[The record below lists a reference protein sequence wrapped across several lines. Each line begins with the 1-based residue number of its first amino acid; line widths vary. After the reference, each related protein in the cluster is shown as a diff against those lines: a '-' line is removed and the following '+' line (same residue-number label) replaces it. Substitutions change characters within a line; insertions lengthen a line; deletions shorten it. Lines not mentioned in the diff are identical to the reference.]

1 MSVIIDQNERDQAI
15 NIAHSYIVQ
24 APAGSG
30 KTGLITQ
37 RYLNLLAHVT
47 EPEAVL
53 AITFTRKAAA
63 EMRERILEALLS
75 VNEACP
81 VDPHAAKTWLLAGKV
96 VEQSNQLGWNLTLNP
111 QRLRVQTIDSFC
123 ASVVQQMPLLA
134 KSGLY
139 SGIVENPTRLYRN
152 TVEQLIQQAL
162 IERAVPE
169 LESSLKILLSIL
181 NNRMESL
188 VELLMKLLG
197 KRDQWIRHF
206 LTNEKLL
213 LREDLEYAFEQVN
226 IEFFLRFQTQVPNTL
241 GIALMELFN
250 RVIANPELIASLE
263 NEHPIF
269 IWKDVQSFPDGSVE
283 TKEQWIALAEFLL
296 TSSGTLRKKIDKSL
310 GFVAQTAVKGKE
322 NKALVKTLKDECS
335 ALLSEIAQHEQ
346 FIEDLVNVR
355 NLPDITFTDEHW
367 SSISAIGDVL
377 KYLLA
382 FLQLEFQSSGQVDF
396 IEINLAAHRALNNNE
411 GVTDLGLKLDHKI
424 QHILID
430 EFQDTSFSQYQ
441 LLSALTEEWELNDGK
456 TLFVVGD
463 PMQSIYRF
471 READVGLYLQ
481 SRRKGI
487 NHLQLT
493 PLTLKTN
500 FRSQKHIVDW
510 VNRSFS
516 QVFPKQE
523 NISLGAVTLSEAV
536 AFNQSDQQSV
546 HCHFTFEQE
555 NQTQSKK
562 VVELIKLHRQE
573 YPEQSIAVLVKAKAH
588 AFETIELLKQNQIP
602 VNAVEM
608 EPLASRPMIMNLRN
622 LTRILVNSSDKLALA
637 GLLRSQLCGLSIKG
651 MHLILEKKHFDWYWL
666 VRLVENN
673 LWNELSEGID
683 ESDKKI
689 VTRLVSD
696 LLPLIESTGTL
707 PLSQRIEKA
716 WFRLAGAH
724 LYQNERDVDDKKSFI
739 QLIETHLNQTGL
751 YQVSQLDELID
762 NLFSASSNQPSA
774 VQVMSIHKSKGLEFD
789 CVILPFL
796 EKRADNRDDS
806 LILWQESSDL
816 EPPANFLVAPK
827 SKDKQDKFQPYVRN
841 IYQQKAQFELG
852 RLLYVAATRAKK
864 SCHLFANFK
873 TKENK
878 QGEIEVVAPSSAQF
892 IAPLWPVISEEVAN
906 QFASQVIG
914 IEEANPSAEV
924 FSLKRRTVEPIT
936 LTLPKKFEV
945 NDFYSTLA
953 SDKPSG
959 FDNWEQEKAAL
970 VGSLVHQFLHQ
981 FSETND
987 SKYFKLTD
995 RHDRVMRQYFKMHFV
1010 PDDEIEEAVTR
1021 VQFALEQMFSDK
1033 LGQWI
1038 MQPRASTKSEWALTS
1053 SLGNQIKSLII
1064 DRSFVD
1070 DNTRWI
1076 IDFKVIQSN
1085 DALSSE
1091 EESLIIEQ
1099 YRTQL
1104 FSYARLLRLMGDDDI
1119 QCALY
1124 LPNQQRLLKYARN
1137 FDLHQQETV

>member
-263 NEHPIF
+263 KEHPIF

-396 IEINLAAHRALNNNE
+396 IEINLSAHRALNNN
-411 GVTDLGLKLDHKI
+411 
-424 QHILID
+424 
-430 EFQDTSFSQYQ
+430 
-441 LLSALTEEWELNDGK
+441 
-456 TLFVVGD
+456 
-463 PMQSIYRF
+463 
-471 READVGLYLQ
+471 
-481 SRRKGI
+481 
-487 NHLQLT
+487 
-493 PLTLKTN
+493 
-500 FRSQKHIVDW
+500 
-510 VNRSFS
+510 
-516 QVFPKQE
+516 
-523 NISLGAVTLSEAV
+523 
-536 AFNQSDQQSV
+536 
-546 HCHFTFEQE
+546 
-555 NQTQSKK
+555 
-562 VVELIKLHRQE
+562 
-573 YPEQSIAVLVKAKAH
+573 
-588 AFETIELLKQNQIP
+588 
-602 VNAVEM
+602 
-608 EPLASRPMIMNLRN
+608 
-622 LTRILVNSSDKLALA
+622 
-637 GLLRSQLCGLSIKG
+637 
-651 MHLILEKKHFDWYWL
+651 
-666 VRLVENN
+666 
-673 LWNELSEGID
+673 
-683 ESDKKI
+683 
-689 VTRLVSD
+689 
-696 LLPLIESTGTL
+696 
-707 PLSQRIEKA
+707 
-716 WFRLAGAH
+716 
-724 LYQNERDVDDKKSFI
+724 
-739 QLIETHLNQTGL
+739 
-751 YQVSQLDELID
+751 
-762 NLFSASSNQPSA
+762 
-774 VQVMSIHKSKGLEFD
+774 
-789 CVILPFL
+789 
-796 EKRADNRDDS
+796 
-806 LILWQESSDL
+806 
-816 EPPANFLVAPK
+816 
-827 SKDKQDKFQPYVRN
+827 
-841 IYQQKAQFELG
+841 
-852 RLLYVAATRAKK
+852 
-864 SCHLFANFK
+864 
-873 TKENK
+873 
-878 QGEIEVVAPSSAQF
+878 
-892 IAPLWPVISEEVAN
+892 
-906 QFASQVIG
+906 
-914 IEEANPSAEV
+914 
-924 FSLKRRTVEPIT
+924 
-936 LTLPKKFEV
+936 
-945 NDFYSTLA
+945 
-953 SDKPSG
+953 
-959 FDNWEQEKAAL
+959 
-970 VGSLVHQFLHQ
+970 
-981 FSETND
+981 
-987 SKYFKLTD
+987 
-995 RHDRVMRQYFKMHFV
+995 
-1010 PDDEIEEAVTR
+1010 
-1021 VQFALEQMFSDK
+1021 
-1033 LGQWI
+1033 
-1038 MQPRASTKSEWALTS
+1038 
-1053 SLGNQIKSLII
+1053 
-1064 DRSFVD
+1064 
-1070 DNTRWI
+1070 
-1076 IDFKVIQSN
+1076 
-1085 DALSSE
+1085 
-1091 EESLIIEQ
+1091 
-1099 YRTQL
+1099 
-1104 FSYARLLRLMGDDDI
+1104 
-1119 QCALY
+1119 
-1124 LPNQQRLLKYARN
+1124 
-1137 FDLHQQETV
+1137 